1 MAATDYSGIFA
12 FFKEKD
18 LVLVE
23 RLKISSLYRIV
34 ELFYSFT
41 KNLTAQNQSDSHP
54 RANGVFHGEQHWHSP
69 AGMTYS

>member
-1 MAATDYSGIFA
+1 MAATDSGIFA

-18 LVLVE
+18 LALLE
-23 RLKISSLYRIV
+23 RLKKLSLYRII

-54 RANGVFHGEQHWHSP
+54 RANGVVSDRYGLPDAFF
-69 AGMTYS
+69 